1 MNMTKVVVLGAGAMG
16 HGIAQVSAMAGYKV
30 VLRDIN
36 DEFVQRGYS
45 RIREDLERRVKKG
58 RMTEAQKDELLGAI
72 TPLVDL
78 QEAVKDADI
87 VVEAVPEIMKLKHE
101 VFGEVVKFC
110 PKHTVF
116 ATNTSSLSITD
127 IAKILDEPGRMVG
140 LHFFN
145 PVPVMKLVEII
156 YGERTDEKSVQ
167 VIEEFVKKIGK
178 VAIYVRKDVPGFV
191 VNRIF
196 VPMANEAAWVLHY
209 GEVSSPL
216 EIDAAVKYR
225 MGLPMGML
233 ELLDTL
239 GNGAIDVQY
248 HVSNYFQETIGPSW
262 GPPANLAEL
271 FQAKQLGKKSGKG
284 FYDWSDP
291 AKKNEIPLKAGR
303 AIDPLRVAVIAVNE
317 AANLLVDQVVTRND
331 IDTGMLL
338 GLGFPRGILRMADDL
353 GIDAVVNELN
363 RLYEKYK
370 EDRYR
375 ASSLLVEM
383 VKAGKTGRKSGQG
396 FYSAQEPE
404 NIKFSVSDK
413 MVATLTLNRPQRA
426 NALNLG
432 FLDEINGVLDI
443 VENDVNIRCLVIT
456 GAGKNFCAGAD
467 MSGFASGIAADM
479 MRFSDRGHEV
489 FTRLETLSKPVIAAI
504 NGPAMGGGLEMALAC
519 DMRIMSSKAFVQLP
533 EVNLGLF
540 PGWGG
545 TQRLPRLI
553 GMGKAKQ
560 AVFLGEKI
568 DAQKADDYG
577 LVNFV
582 VEPEGFEEFVK
593 GIAEKLT
600 KASPLGLK
608 MAKKVMY
615 FGMQADQRTGLFLE
629 GASSGDVCTTD
640 DISEGITAFMN
651 RREAVYKG
659 R

>member
-1 MNMTKVVVLGAGAMG
+1 MEVKKIVVLGAGAMG
-16 HGIAQVSAMAGYKV
+16 HGIAQVAAMAGFKV

-36 DEFVQRGYS
+36 EEFVQRGYQ
-45 RIREDLERRVKKG
+45 RIKEDLERRVKKG
-58 RMTEAQKDELLGAI
+58 RMAEAQKNDLLGAI

-87 VVEAVPEIMKLKHE
+87 IVEAVPEIMKLKHE
-101 VFGEVVKFC
+101 VFSEVVKFC
-110 PKHTVF
+110 PQHTVF

-127 IAKILDEPGRMVG
+127 IAKVLDDPGRMVG

-156 YGERTDEKSVQ
+156 YGERTAEKSVQ
-167 VIEEFVKKIGK
+167 VIEDFVKKIGK
-178 VAIYVRKDVPGFV
+178 TAIYVRKDVPGFV

-196 VPMANEAAWVLHY
+196 VPMANEAAWVLHN
-209 GEVSSPL
+209 GEVATPF
-216 EIDAAVKYR
+216 EVDAAVKFR
-225 MGLPMGML
+225 LGLPMGML
-233 ELLDTL
+233 ELLDKL

-248 HVSNYFQETIGPSW
+248 HVSNYFKETIGASW
-262 GPPANLAEL
+262 GPPTNLADL
-271 FQAKQLGKKSGKG
+271 FNANQLGKKSGKG

-291 AKKNEIPLKAGR
+291 ANKNEIPLSAGR
-303 AIDPLRVAVIAVNE
+303 TFDPLRVVVIAINE
-317 AANLLVDQVVTRND
+317 AANLLVDKVATKSD

-338 GLGFPRGILRMADDL
+338 GLSFPRGILRIADDL
-353 GIDAVVNELN
+353 GLDTVVDELN
-363 RLYEKYK
+363 RLYDKFK
-370 EDRYR
+370 EDRYK
-375 ASSLLVEM
+375 ASSLLVEL
-383 VKAGKTGRKSGQG
+383 VKEGKTGRKSGQG
-396 FYSAQEPE
+396 FYSSREPE
-404 NIKFSVSDK
+404 NIKFSVNDK

-426 NALNLG
+426 NALNLA

-443 VENDVNIRCLVIT
+443 VERDVNIRCLVIV

-467 MSGFASGIAADM
+467 MSGFASGIPAEM

-504 NGPAMGGGLEMALAC
+504 NGPAMGGGLELALAC
-519 DMRIMSSKAFVQLP
+519 DIRIMSSKAFVQLP

-560 AVFLGEKI
+560 AIFLAEKI
-568 DAQKADDYG
+568 DAQKALDFG
-577 LVNFV
+577 LANFIA
-582 VEPEGFEEFVK
+582 EPEGFDEFVK
-593 GIAEKLT
+593 GIAERLT